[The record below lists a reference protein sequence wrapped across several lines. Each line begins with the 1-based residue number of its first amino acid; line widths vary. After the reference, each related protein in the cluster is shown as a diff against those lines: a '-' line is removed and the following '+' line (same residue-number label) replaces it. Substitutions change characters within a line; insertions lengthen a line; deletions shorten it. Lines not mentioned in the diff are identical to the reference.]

1 MSEST
6 QQKDSI
12 SQPVLRVSLLGSIE
26 IRTENGGLV
35 ELPRKVRALFAYLL
49 TRRGTLVPRQTLLG
63 LFWGDRAEEQA
74 RASLRQALNILKTAL
89 GDVADSVIT
98 STGESVS
105 IMDGSVFTDIDELEQ
120 VTEAPVA
127 DDLEAPLKFE
137 SLEFLEGLTIGEAGF
152 EDWISGERERVQAR
166 LVGQLKQLAAA
177 SEVAGQFDLAA
188 SHTAS
193 WLHLAPFDEDAHRQ
207 MMRLYLA
214 RSRTDAA
221 IRQFEKCRTK
231 LRENL
236 NVEPD
241 VQTLA
246 LWEEAKRM
254 RGQKVTPSSEPMKT
268 RSAATPFLAAFFC
281 QNQFRSIVEA
291 EMAKFGGR
299 DISSGDAWFL
309 AEFRDAAEAL
319 RACLAARTQ
328 LRELSD
334 GAGAE
339 VSFGLHFG
347 EETEPGVSHGPEDV
361 ARVKVVLEST
371 PADQIHVT
379 SRFFQAVRRNSPCF
393 FDDLSSAGNPETV
406 GVFRVGQPMNR
417 QPFLAV
423 YENQTPRQEKRAC
436 SLAVAP
442 IKYVGT
448 GDGSN
453 DYWAEGLTED
463 LILELSR
470 TNRIEVSSRT
480 TLFAIKSH
488 DAVEIGHE
496 LGVGYVL
503 FGSFRQM
510 GQSARLNFTLAE
522 TENGSVVWSE
532 RFTAEFEEIFDVLD
546 EIVAKVV
553 ARIAGKIEQ
562 SEIETA
568 RIKRPEN
575 MTAYEFYLRGI
586 WHHRMGGVTTAHSR
600 KAVEWLTKAIK
611 ADPSFYR
618 PRAMLACAWSD
629 LPEFDHKRADRSV
642 AKALEAD
649 PADPDA
655 NRIMAW
661 VKFTMGE
668 FDLGIRYAEQSVNL
682 APHDAYLLGRC
693 AVLHIFNGDPKTGL
707 ERLQRA
713 IELDPFVPVY
723 IAEEHLTAYYA
734 LGDYEKVISE
744 ARDLHHQTR
753 RSKYYTAAS
762 LVALDRLDA
771 ARRVIRNALEE
782 DPSLSSDYVRGQ
794 EIYRDL
800 SILQI
805 LLDRLSIAGLPGE

>member
-1 MSEST
+1 MSENT
-6 QQKDSI
+6 QRMDSI
-12 SQPVLRVSLLGSIE
+12 SQPILRVNLLGPIE
-26 IRTENGGLV
+26 IRTEKGGLI

-74 RASLRQALNILKTAL
+74 RASLRQALNILRTSL
-89 GDVADSVIT
+89 GDMVDSVISST
-98 STGESVS
+98 SESVS
-105 IMDGSVFTDIDELEQ
+105 IRDGSVLTDLDEFEKRMDSP
-120 VTEAPVA
+120 VTETPV
-127 DDLEAPLKFE
+127 EFK
-137 SLEFLEGLTIGEAGF
+137 SLEFLEGLAIGEAGF
-152 EDWISGERERVQAR
+152 EGWISEERERVQAR
-166 LVGQLKQLAAA
+166 LVGLFKYLAADNEA
-177 SEVAGQFDLAA
+177 AGRFDFAA

-207 MMRLYLA
+207 MMRLHLA

-221 IRQFEKCRTK
+221 IRQFEKCRAT
-231 LRENL
+231 LHENL

-241 VQTLA
+241 VQTVA
-246 LWEEAKRM
+246 LWEDAKRM
-254 RGQKVTPSSEPMKT
+254 RLSKVTPPGETIKK
-268 RSAATPFLAAFFC
+268 RGAATPFLAAFSC
-281 QNQFRSIVEA
+281 NNQVRSIIEA
-291 EMAKFGGR
+291 EIAKFGGR
-299 DISSGDAWFL
+299 EISNGDEQL
-309 AEFRDAAEAL
+309 LVEFRDAAEAL
-319 RACLAARTQ
+319 RACLTARIRV
-328 LRELSD
+328 RELSG
-334 GAGAE
+334 GAGAD
-339 VSFGLHFG
+339 VSIALHFG

-361 ARVKVVLEST
+361 ARLTVVLAST
-371 PADQIHVT
+371 PADQIHVS

-393 FDDLSSAGNPETV
+393 FDDLSDTENPETV
-406 GVFRVGQPMNR
+406 GVFRAGQPMNR

-423 YENQTPRQEKRAC
+423 YENQTPRRVKRAC

-442 IKYVGT
+442 IKYVGN

-532 RFTAEFEEIFDVLD
+532 RFTADFEEIFDVLD

-611 ADPSFYR
+611 ADPSFHR

-629 LPEFDHKRADRSV
+629 LPEYDDERADRSV

-649 PADPDA
+649 PTDPDA

-661 VKFTMGE
+661 VKFTKGE
-668 FDLGIRYAEQSVNL
+668 FDLGIRYAEQSVDL

-693 AVLHIFNGDPKTGL
+693 AVLHIFNGDPEIGL
-707 ERLQRA
+707 ARLHRA

-723 IAEEHLTAYYA
+723 IVEEHLTAYYA

-744 ARDLHHQTR
+744 ARDLNHQTR
-753 RSKYYTAAS
+753 RSTYYTAAS

-771 ARRVIRNALEE
+771 ARRVIRNALED

-794 EIYRDL
+794 EIYRDQR
-800 SILQI
+800 ILQT
-805 LLDRLSIAGLPGE
+805 LLDRLSIAGLPE